1 MISLETLRDLF
12 DYNYWARD
20 RQLEACAALNEEQFL
35 RPMGN
40 SFSSVRDVL
49 AHLIFAEWVWLERW
63 RGGSPTQADKQQ
75 VAPDKF
81 PTLDSIRE
89 RWGALERDMR
99 SYLGGLDEQALSGSL
114 TYTNWRG
121 QVCTYLLGHTMFHL
135 ANHQT
140 YHRGQITTL
149 LRQLGANA
157 PEVDYLVMQDE
168 KIRAQAAGARG

>member
-1 MISLETLRDLF
+1 MIPLEALRELF

-20 RQLEACAALNEEQFL
+20 RQLEACQALTGEQFL

-63 RGGSPTQADKQQ
+63 LGKMPTQADKQQ
-75 VAPDKF
+75 VAADKF
-81 PTLDSIRE
+81 PALASVRE
-89 RWGALERDMR
+89 RWSTLEGNMR
-99 SYLGGLDEQALSGSL
+99 LYLGDLEEQTLSRPL

-121 QVCTYLLGHTMFHL
+121 QVCTYPLGQTIFHL

-140 YHRGQITTL
+140 YHRGQVTTL
-149 LRQLGANA
+149 LRQLGAEA
-157 PEVDYLVMQDE
+157 AAIDYLVMQDE
-168 KIRAQAAGARG
+168 KIRGQAAGARG

>member
-1 MISLETLRDLF
+1 MIGIDALRELY

-20 RQLEACAALNEEQFL
+20 RQLEACAVLSEEQFL

-63 RGGSPTQADKQQ
+63 LGRSPTPADRQQ
-75 VAPDKF
+75 VAPEGF
-81 PTLDSIRE
+81 PTLSAMRE
-89 RWGALERDMR
+89 RWSSLEGNMR
-99 SYLGGLDEQALSGSL
+99 SYLGRVEQDALEHPL

-121 QVCTYLLGHTMFHL
+121 QVCTYPLGQTIFHV

-149 LRQLGANA
+149 LRQLGFEA
-157 PEVDYLVMQDE
+157 PAIDYLVMS
-168 KIRAQAAGARG
+168 IRDHAARARG